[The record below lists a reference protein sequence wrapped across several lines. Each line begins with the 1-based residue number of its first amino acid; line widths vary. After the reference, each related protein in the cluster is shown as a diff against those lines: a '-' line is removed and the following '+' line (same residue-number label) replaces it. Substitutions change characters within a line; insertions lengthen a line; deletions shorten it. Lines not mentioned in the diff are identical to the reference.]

1 MAGRRKTQYPE
12 IEKLFDSLC
21 YTRSLWDVWNDVMF
35 LIAAALSNP
44 LDSGQRREDR
54 EQKYLQIINN
64 YSKEEQDTIIKIFT
78 SIIMALEENPNQDL
92 LGEMYMAFNLG
103 SHEKGQFFT
112 PYHISEFMAKI
123 TIGDEDLNKTIEDK
137 GYISMNEPCCG
148 SGAMIVAFV
157 NALKEE
163 SINYQTDAFIVAQD
177 ISFTAT
183 LMCYIQM
190 SLLGCSGVVICGNS
204 LTQPPVESQAFLELN
219 SDAWFTPMYQSDL
232 WKSRREAKLLTEMIE
247 FAGRANSKDKEDNRE
262 GAKAQE
268 FVPEQL
274 SLFHNLI

>member
-21 YTRSLWDVWNDVMF
+21 YSRSLWDVWNDVLFM
-35 LIAAALSNP
+35 IAAALSNP
-44 LDSGQRREDR
+44 IDCGERRDNR
-54 EQKYLQIINN
+54 EKTYLEIVKKYN
-64 YSKEEQDTIIKIFT
+64 KDEQETITKIFT

-92 LGEMYMAFNLG
+92 LGEMYMAFDLG
-103 SHEKGQFFT
+103 SKEHGQFFT
-112 PYHISEFMAKI
+112 PYHICEFMAKI
-123 TIGDEDLNKTIEDK
+123 SIADNNLKAEIEDR
-137 GYISMNEPCCG
+137 GYISMNEPTCG
-148 SGAMIVAFV
+148 SGAMIIAFV

-163 SINYQTDAFIVAQD
+163 GINYQTDTFIVAQD
-177 ISFTAT
+177 ISYTAT

-190 SLLGCSGVVICGNS
+190 SLLGCAGVVICGNS
-204 LTQPPVESQAFLELN
+204 LTQPPIENQTFLELN
-219 SDAWFTPMYQSDL
+219 SNAWFTPMYQSNL

-247 FAGRANSKDKEDNRE
+247 FAGRANSKDTEDNQE
-262 GAKAQE
+262 GATAQE